1 MAVLWNN
8 HGGKPVNPGERRVIA
23 QLVDELPDD
32 FTIVPDIQIPYR
44 HHQVDEIDA
53 LVITPFA
60 VIVVEIKD
68 LKGRVVFEE
77 QQHRVDGE
85 VRPNPIWQ
93 NGYRARRL
101 KGKLVDS
108 SPALRNTWVAD
119 QVVLARDPQM
129 LSISD
134 AVASKVVLLA
144 NAAARLSDPNQILPH
159 RA

>member
-1 MAVLWNN
+1 MAVIWNK
-8 HGGKPVNPGERRVIA
+8 HGGEPVNEGERRVIA
-23 QLVDELPDD
+23 QLAGELPDN
-32 FTIVPDIQIPYR
+32 FTIVPDLQIPYR
-44 HHQVDEIDA
+44 HQVDEIDA

-134 AVASKVVLLA
+134 AVTSKVVLLA